1 MSEVIA
7 LKGSVLSLSVLK
19 VFSDDFAKVKAVLTN
34 KVAQAPDFFKALPIV
49 IEPEVSPLAPMF
61 LAQLVELLHQQ
72 NMMPVGV
79 RTADPQLIE
88 QAEYAGLAVF
98 EPVKVSA
105 EKVDKADQADKSRAA
120 SSAASAD
127 TPDQGAL
134 MVKTAVRSGQQVYA
148 KGRDLIVT
156 AAINPGAEVVA
167 DGHIHV
173 YGKAKGKIFA
183 GSNGNRQA
191 RIFVQQLDAE
201 MVCIAGLY
209 QMAEDIK
216 PEYKQ
221 GWVEICLQQDRLV
234 FNLL

>member
-1 MSEVIA
+1 MSQVIA

-19 VFSDDFAKVKAVLTN
+19 VFSDNFSEVKQVLTQ
-34 KVAQAPDFFKALPIV
+34 KVVQAPDFFKALPIV
-49 IEPEVSPLAPMF
+49 IEPEIAPLAPTF
-61 LAQLVELLHQQ
+61 LAQLVELLHQN

-79 RTADPQLIE
+79 RTADAALIE

-98 EPVKVSA
+98 KPVKTSTEKTKQEAKPAIVS
-105 EKVDKADQADKSRAA
+105 DDKS
-120 SSAASAD
+120 
-127 TPDQGAL
+127 DQGAML
-134 MVKTAVRSGQQVYA
+134 IDSAVRSGQQVYA
-148 KGRDLIVT
+148 KGRDLIIKSS
-156 AAINPGAEVVA
+156 INPGAEVVA

-173 YGKAKGKIFA
+173 YGKAKGKLFA

-191 RIFVQQLDAE
+191 RIFVQKLDAE

-221 GWVEICLQQDRLV
+221 GWVEICLQQDRLI

>member
-1 MSEVIA
+1 MSQVIS

-19 VFSDDFAKVKAVLTN
+19 VFSADFAEVKAVLTG
-34 KVAQAPDFFKALPIV
+34 KVAQAPAFFKALPIV

-61 LAQLVELLHQQ
+61 LAQLVELLHQ
-72 NMMPVGV
+72 NGMMPIGV
-79 RTADPQLIE
+79 RTEEAALIE

-98 EPVKVSA
+98 KPVKPGA
-105 EKVDKADQADKSRAA
+105 EKSASESKPQATPSQQ
-120 SSAASAD
+120 
-127 TPDQGAL
+127 PDQGAML
-134 MVKTAVRSGQQVYA
+134 VETAVRSGQQIYA
-148 KGRDLIVT
+148 QGRDLIIK
-156 AAINPGAEVVA
+156 APINPGAEVVA
-167 DGHIHV
+167 DGHVHV

-191 RIFVQQLDAE
+191 RIYVQQLDAE

-221 GWVEICLQQDRLV
+221 GWVEICLKQDRLV

>member
-1 MSEVIA
+1 MNQVIA

-19 VFSDDFAKVKAVLTN
+19 VFSDDFTEVKQVLAQ

-49 IEPEVSPLAPMF
+49 IEPEIAPLAPTF
-61 LAQLVELLHQQ
+61 LAQLVELLHQN

-79 RTADPQLIE
+79 RTADATLIE

-98 EPVKVSA
+98 EPVK
-105 EKVDKADQADKSRAA
+105 A
-120 SSAASAD
+120 SSEKATQETKPVKSVKEMD
-127 TPDQGAL
+127 DKPDQGAL
-134 MVKTAVRSGQQVYA
+134 LIDSAVRSGQQVYA
-148 KGRDLIVT
+148 KGRDLIVKSS
-156 AAINPGAEVVA
+156 INPGAEVVS

-173 YGKAKGKIFA
+173 YGKAKGKLFA
-183 GSNGNRQA
+183 GSSGNRQA

>member
-1 MSEVIA
+1 MSQVIA

-19 VFSDDFAKVKAVLTN
+19 VFSDDFAEVKTVLN
-34 KVAQAPDFFKALPIV
+34 KKVAQAPEFFRSLPIV

-61 LAQLVELLHQQ
+61 LAQLVELLHQN

-79 RTADPQLIE
+79 RTADDKLIE
-88 QAEYAGLAVF
+88 QAAYAGLAVF
-98 EPVKVSA
+98 EPVKSSS
-105 EKVDKADQADKSRAA
+105 DKSAKPSERAPQA
-120 SSAASAD
+120 EERAEERVE
-127 TPDQGAL
+127 QGAL
-134 MVKTAVRSGQQVYA
+134 MVDISVRSGQQIYA
-148 KGRDLIVT
+148 KGRDLIIRASV
-156 AAINPGAEVVA
+156 NPGAEVVA
-167 DGHIHV
+167 DGHVHI

-191 RIFVQQLDAE
+191 RIFVQHLDAE

-221 GWVEICLQQDRLV
+221 GWVEICLQQDRLI